1 MEHHS
6 SYSAP
11 RSSRTAGSPN
21 NRRGRSAKRNT
32 YNTQSWKDNPILKNL
47 VFYVLPFVIINLL
60 LFTLITASPR
70 IALTVGETTDYRTVD
85 ISFKVKSILPIRE
98 MTVTLESQPLEM
110 EHSDGAY
117 RASLDSNGTLDI
129 YVKSWNGMTARHN
142 EHIAV
147 LDDAPP
153 SIDQENYVL
162 EEGHLE
168 FLVTDSQSGV
178 DYSSIY
184 GTTPDGQNLR
194 PTSTDQGTGR
204 VTFEMEGSELT
215 VFVSDYAVN
224 VSQAAFAI
232 HTNGIDTE
240 NRELDFGDEE
250 EGSSRSSAGTQSRE
264 ASKASETTKAKE
276 TTKAA
281 ESTKAKETT
290 KAAESTKAKETTKAA
305 ESTKAKETTKAAES
319 TKATETTKAAESTK
333 ATETTK
339 AAESTK
345 ARESTKAAE
354 SAKAS
359 ESTKASEPAQ
369 TGEASGTAESSAS
382 SPRES
387 TAPSSQAAPGESSS
401 QSTQAAPSES
411 GSSDP
416 VTIIPL
422 G

>member
-215 VFVSDYAVN
+215 VFVSDYAGN

-276 TTKAA
+276 TPRPRNPPKQRKPPRPRNLPRLQNPLRPRSLHRRGRLPAPRSPPLPPRGSPPPPVHRRLLGNPPVKAH
-281 ESTKAKETT
+281 
-290 KAAESTKAKETTKAA
+290 
-305 ESTKAKETTKAAES
+305 
-319 TKATETTKAAESTK
+319 
-333 ATETTK
+333 
-339 AAESTK
+339 
-345 ARESTKAAE
+345 R
-354 SAKAS
+354 
-359 ESTKASEPAQ
+359 
-369 TGEASGTAESSAS
+369 
-382 SPRES
+382 PRLQR
-387 TAPSSQAAPGESSS
+387 ADRVIRLPSFLWADIHSRP
-401 QSTQAAPSES
+401 
-411 GSSDP
+411 
-416 VTIIPL
+416 
-422 G
+422 

>member
-47 VFYVLPFVIINLL
+47 VFYVLPFVIINLI

-70 IALTVGETTDYRTVD
+70 IALTVGETADYRTVD

-215 VFVSDYAVN
+215 VFVSDYAGN

-290 KAAESTKAKETTKAA
+290 KAAESTKA
-305 ESTKAKETTKAAES
+305 
-319 TKATETTKAAESTK
+319 TET
-333 ATETTK
+333 
-339 AAESTK
+339 
-345 ARESTKAAE
+345 TKAAE

-387 TAPSSQAAPGESSS
+387 SAPSSQAAPGESSS

>member
-215 VFVSDYAVN
+215 VFVSDYAGN

-305 ESTKAKETTKAAES
+305 ES
-319 TKATETTKAAESTK
+319 
-333 ATETTK
+333 
-339 AAESTK
+339 
-345 ARESTKAAE
+345 
-354 SAKAS
+354 AKAS

>member
-215 VFVSDYAVN
+215 VFVSDYAGN

-290 KAAESTKAKETTKAA
+290 KAAESTKA
-305 ESTKAKETTKAAES
+305 
-319 TKATETTKAAESTK
+319 TET
-333 ATETTK
+333 
-339 AAESTK
+339 
-345 ARESTKAAE
+345 TKAAE

>member
-21 NRRGRSAKRNT
+21 SRRGRSAKRNT

-215 VFVSDYAVN
+215 VFVSDYAGN

-290 KAAESTKAKETTKAA
+290 KAAESTKA
-305 ESTKAKETTKAAES
+305 
-319 TKATETTKAAESTK
+319 TET
-333 ATETTK
+333 
-339 AAESTK
+339 
-345 ARESTKAAE
+345 TKAAE

>member
-21 NRRGRSAKRNT
+21 NRRARSAKRNT

-47 VFYVLPFVIINLL
+47 VFYVLPFVIINLI

-70 IALTVGETTDYRTVD
+70 IALTVGETADYRTVD

-215 VFVSDYAVN
+215 VFVSDYAGN

-319 TKATETTKAAESTK
+319 TKATETTKAAES
-333 ATETTK
+333 
-339 AAESTK
+339 
-345 ARESTKAAE
+345 
-354 SAKAS
+354 AKAS

>member
-60 LFTLITASPR
+60 LLTLITASPR

-184 GTTPDGQNLR
+184 GTAPDGQNLR

-215 VFVSDYAVN
+215 VFVSDYAGN

-281 ESTKAKETT
+281 ESTKAK
-290 KAAESTKAKETTKAA
+290 
-305 ESTKAKETTKAAES
+305 
-319 TKATETTKAAESTK
+319 
-333 ATETTK
+333 ETTK

>member
-215 VFVSDYAVN
+215 VFVSDYAGN

-290 KAAESTKAKETTKAA
+290 KAAEP
-305 ESTKAKETTKAAES
+305 
-319 TKATETTKAAESTK
+319 TKATET
-333 ATETTK
+333 
-339 AAESTK
+339 
-345 ARESTKAAE
+345 TKAAE

>member
-70 IALTVGETTDYRTVD
+70 IALTVGETADYRTVD

-215 VFVSDYAVN
+215 VFVSDYAGN

-281 ESTKAKETT
+281 ESTKAR
-290 KAAESTKAKETTKAA
+290 
-305 ESTKAKETTKAAES
+305 ETTKAAES
-319 TKATETTKAAESTK
+319 TKATET
-333 ATETTK
+333 
-339 AAESTK
+339 
-345 ARESTKAAE
+345 TKAAE

>member
-215 VFVSDYAVN
+215 VFVSDYAGN

-281 ESTKAKETT
+281 ESTKAR
-290 KAAESTKAKETTKAA
+290 
-305 ESTKAKETTKAAES
+305 ETTKAAES
-319 TKATETTKAAESTK
+319 TKATET
-333 ATETTK
+333 
-339 AAESTK
+339 
-345 ARESTKAAE
+345 TKAAE

>member
-70 IALTVGETTDYRTVD
+70 IALTVGETADYRTVD

-215 VFVSDYAVN
+215 VFVSDYAGN

-281 ESTKAKETT
+281 ESTKAR
-290 KAAESTKAKETTKAA
+290 
-305 ESTKAKETTKAAES
+305 
-319 TKATETTKAAESTK
+319 
-333 ATETTK
+333 ETTK